1 MRKIFFSLLIALML
15 LCIIPKNNVTQAKE
29 NATLTVSSTITKNDK
44 AVIDIDLS
52 GNSGI
57 WALKFKVGYNHSAL
71 TLESVQNGE
80 VFSDGDLTMPD
91 KLDKE
96 EFVFV
101 ASSNS
106 LKDVKSNGTVA
117 TFNFKT
123 VDYSPE
129 GKYPIE
135 LTLIQAIDVDGNII
149 KMDTQD
155 GTVTVSYDVKN
166 DDIVFDKAKNE
177 EITIPLEAKKTV
189 NKVKIN
195 ETEISEDSYTVD
207 SDGNVVIGSDY
218 LNTLKNGKYKVKVET
233 EKKNYAADIFVKED
247 VKKEIEEKSKEAKE
261 ENKKGE
267 ESKST
272 KKINGKDSK
281 SKKGVNKTKNG
292 RTGQKSNTAIG
303 ISIIGVMIIA
313 GIVCVLVKKRRVN
326 G

>member
-15 LCIIPKNNVTQAKE
+15 LCITPENNVTQAKE

-57 WALKFKVGYNHSAL
+57 WALKFKVRYNHSAL

-106 LKDVKSNGTVA
+106 LKDIKSNGTVA

-177 EITIPLEAKKTV
+177 EIKMPLEVKEAV

-195 ETEISEDSYTVD
+195 ETEIDKDSYTVD

-218 LNTLKNGKYKVKVET
+218 LNTLKNGKYKVNVET

-247 VKKEIEEKSKEAKE
+247 VEKEIEEKSKEAKE
-261 ENKKGE
+261 KNKKGE
-267 ESKST
+267 ESK
-272 KKINGKDSK
+272 
-281 SKKGVNKTKNG
+281 
-292 RTGQKSNTAIG
+292 
-303 ISIIGVMIIA
+303 
-313 GIVCVLVKKRRVN
+313 
-326 G
+326 

>member
-15 LCIIPKNNVTQAKE
+15 LCITPENNVTQAKE

-44 AVIDIDLS
+44 AVVDIDLS

-80 VFSDGDLTMPD
+80 VFLDGDLTMPD

-106 LKDVKSNGTVA
+106 LKDIKGNGTVV
-117 TFNFKT
+117 TFNFKI

-149 KMDTQD
+149 KMDTQM
-155 GTVTVSYDVKN
+155 
-166 DDIVFDKAKNE
+166 AR
-177 EITIPLEAKKTV
+177 LL
-189 NKVKIN
+189 
-195 ETEISEDSYTVD
+195 
-207 SDGNVVIGSDY
+207 Y
-218 LNTLKNGKYKVKVET
+218 LT
-233 EKKNYAADIFVKED
+233 
-247 VKKEIEEKSKEAKE
+247 
-261 ENKKGE
+261 
-267 ESKST
+267 
-272 KKINGKDSK
+272 
-281 SKKGVNKTKNG
+281 
-292 RTGQKSNTAIG
+292 
-303 ISIIGVMIIA
+303 M
-313 GIVCVLVKKRRVN
+313 
-326 G
+326 